1 MKVVLDKTFA
11 MPASAH
17 TTWGLLSDIEGV
29 AACMPGA
36 TITQRID
43 ERNFKGTVAVRFGP
57 ANMTFRG
64 SVEVA
69 EIDAASRTLR
79 LVGKGTDSTGSSGA
93 AMDLTAR
100 LEAIDAASCNL
111 VGHSEVSM
119 SGKAATFGGRMAGA
133 VADQVLKQFAANFA
147 AKVGERQDAQGLVA
161 NAAATAV
168 TPAAAEP
175 PAKSE
180 APAERESSAAPVA
193 RATSADR
200 ATALDA
206 APPAELAPR
215 TSVDTFGASAPAAP
229 SPAEHQA
236 QPTFSPDRPAAAA
249 PVPLNGLALMW
260 AVIRD
265 WFRSLFT
272 AKRR

>member
-36 TITQRID
+36 SVTERID
-43 ERNFKGTVAVRFGP
+43 ERHFKGTVAVRFGP

-69 EIDAASRTLR
+69 EIDATSQTLR
-79 LVGKGTDSTGSSGA
+79 LVGKGTDSSGSSGA

-147 AKVGERQDAQGLVA
+147 AKVGEQQAATSLGA
-161 NAAATAV
+161 SSAATAG
-168 TPAAAEP
+168 PAASEP
-175 PAKSE
+175 PASSE
-180 APAERESSAAPVA
+180 APVQPEPIAAPVA
-193 RATSADR
+193 RASHLDR
-200 ATALDA
+200 ATAPGSA
-206 APPAELAPR
+206 QPADPAPR
-215 TSVDTFGASAPAAP
+215 TSVDTVSASVSAAP
-229 SPAEHQA
+229 SSTEPQA
-236 QPTFSPDRPAAAA
+236 HRTSSQVGPAAAP

-265 WFRSLFT
+265 WFASLFT